1 MGRACLDSFRD
12 LSWGYFSVLR
22 ILFYRGY
29 LIKILFS
36 KKKKK
41 KDQPS
46 ISDLLSVVT
55 NLLIEYGYIY
65 KDKNQPLVAFI
76 CSCFYSINQI
86 WSEAFKE
93 DSVFNSA
100 QILVKLNYNFDQ
112 YLLVMLNSC
121 VLPLIKDLNRD
132 FGLLNSTPGEDLI
145 TLSCP
150 QGSRWITCPSAL
162 KQKISF
168 FT

>member
-1 MGRACLDSFRD
+1 M
-12 LSWGYFSVLR
+12 
-22 ILFYRGY
+22 
-29 LIKILFS
+29 IKD
-36 KKKKK
+36 
-41 KDQPS
+41 DQPS
-46 ISDLLSVVT
+46 ISDLLSVGT
-55 NLLIEYGYIY
+55 NLLIEFGYIY

-121 VLPLIKDLNRD
+121 VLPMIKDLNRD
-132 FGLLNSTPGEDLI
+132 FGLLISTPGEDLI

-150 QGSRWITCPSAL
+150 QGSRLITCPSPLGKKIPFIL
-162 KQKISF
+162 KPF
-168 FT
+168 FFVSLLPKKEGSIPAPSLSGGNKTPFS